1 MAPGK
6 WLVAAALILPA
17 AAQAQPAGERG
28 WYVGISLGSATA
40 KFDREVSEVTGATAS
55 SVSSDDKSGYG
66 KIYVGYQVLPWFA
79 VEGGFSNLGTYSTTR
94 NVTAPAS
101 GSLTANVETRG
112 IHIDAVF
119 LARTQTNF
127 TPFGR
132 IGIVATNT
140 RIEYSTTGAV
150 TLQPGVDTVHDQGDG
165 FLKLGIGVD
174 YAFTPN
180 LSARVELE
188 HMGAGRKTSRSPDED
203 INVYR
208 SIGAFSL
215 GLAYRF

>member
-17 AAQAQPAGERG
+17 AAQAQAPGERG
-28 WYVGISLGSATA
+28 WYAGISLGSATA
-40 KFDREVSEVTGATAS
+40 SFDKELTEITGATTS
-55 SVSSDDKSGYG
+55 SISSDDESGYG
-66 KIYVGYQVLPWFA
+66 KIYVGYQILPWFA

-94 NVTAPAS
+94 NVTAPAA
-101 GSLTANVETRG
+101 GSLSAKVESRG

-119 LARTQTNF
+119 MARTQTNF

-132 IGIVATNT
+132 IGIVGTNT

-150 TLQPGVDTVHDQGDG
+150 ALQPGVDPVHEQGDG

-174 YAFTPN
+174 FAFTPN
-180 LSARVELE
+180 LSGRVELE

-215 GLAYRF
+215 GLSYRF